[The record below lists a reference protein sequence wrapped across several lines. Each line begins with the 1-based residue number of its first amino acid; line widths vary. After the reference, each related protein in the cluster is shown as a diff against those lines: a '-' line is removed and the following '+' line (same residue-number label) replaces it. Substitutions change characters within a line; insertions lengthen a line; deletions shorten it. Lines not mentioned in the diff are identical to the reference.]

1 MDDKTIAHQVM
12 SRIAAKTAGFNESDA
27 REIVES
33 FYGKPEEIADPEE
46 RYQKCLDLMA
56 VLKVAGKKIGHLEY
70 TLGEYLEV
78 WKKQRSQYREMDF
91 NPRVVPAFLKAD
103 LNKVSNAYVKATY
116 AMREVETQSKWLRQ
130 SLYEVKMAMGI
141 RSNQLE
147 KFLRN
152 SART

>member
-1 MDDKTIAHQVM
+1 
-12 SRIAAKTAGFNESDA
+12 
-27 REIVES
+27 
-33 FYGKPEEIADPEE
+33 
-46 RYQKCLDLMA
+46 

-70 TLGEYLEV
+70 TLGEYLEA
-78 WKKQRSQYREMDF
+78 WKKQRSQYPEMNFD
-91 NPRVVPAFLKAD
+91 PRVVPAFLKAD

-130 SLYEVKMAMGI
+130 SLYEVKMAMGM

-147 KFLRN
+147 KFLQN